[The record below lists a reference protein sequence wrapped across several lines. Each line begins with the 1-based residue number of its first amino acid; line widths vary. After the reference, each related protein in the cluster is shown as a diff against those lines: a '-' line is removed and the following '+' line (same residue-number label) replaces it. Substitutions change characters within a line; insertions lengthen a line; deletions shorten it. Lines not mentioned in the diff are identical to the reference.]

1 MLSGYPIEH
10 ENKGYYDVPINNEY
24 SNKDIR
30 DKPIITNEY
39 RLNHD
44 INLTINDNHT
54 IYKSFQDP
62 TIPSPSLYT
71 ETDQSMAGYYN
82 KNPMN
87 LSYEV
92 PIVPKKDS
100 KVYNYIN
107 SDYYPPFGIESFSNN
122 DSKSNKYFI
131 LLVII
136 IILSII
142 FFFFR

>member
-1 MLSGYPIEH
+1 MLSGYPIEY

-54 IYKSFQDP
+54 VYKSFEDP

-82 KNPMN
+82 KDPMN

-100 KVYNYIN
+100 KIYNYIN
-107 SDYYPPFGIESFSNN
+107 SDLYPPFGIESFSNN
-122 DSKSNKYFI
+122 ESKSHKFFI
-131 LLVII
+131 LLLI
-136 IILSII
+136 IILCII